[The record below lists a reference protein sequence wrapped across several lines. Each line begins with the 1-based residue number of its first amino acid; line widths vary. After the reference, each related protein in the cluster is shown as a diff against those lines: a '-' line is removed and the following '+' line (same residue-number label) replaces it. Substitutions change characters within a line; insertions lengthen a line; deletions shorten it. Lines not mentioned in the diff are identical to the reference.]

1 MIIWSVLYCVKSE
14 RWGDLESQKS
24 INMGT
29 MGYTVG
35 NAEAGYYF
43 SKCSSNDVLTGG
55 VKSTVTRNKRQNPP

>member
-1 MIIWSVLYCVKSE
+1 
-14 RWGDLESQKS
+14 
-24 INMGT
+24 MGA

-55 VKSTVTRNKRQNPP
+55 VKSTVTKNKRQNPP